1 MGKIVDLAKYKN
13 FKAKKAR
20 ETLLRKFR
28 EFLDVSD
35 DIISRTK
42 SKKAA
47 ALVKK
52 GKKLIKDSEDVD
64 DA

>member
-35 DIISRTK
+35 VIISRTK